1 MSTSFE
7 IDTWVIRCQ
16 GLPRRDQYGDQGSYD
31 GYKKAVSL
39 DLVRFF
45 YGCNFKNGVESV
57 HFSTDRRDEVYIE
70 MASRNDL
77 QKAVKKDKKYF
88 ESPQRNFYKLVRG
101 NFK

>member
-16 GLPRRDQYGDQGSYD
+16 GLPRRDQGVYAYD
-31 GYKKAVSL
+31 GYEKAVSL

-45 YGCNFKNGVESV
+45 YGCNFKNGVESI
-57 HFSTDRRDEVYIE
+57 HFSTDRRDEVFIE

-77 QKAVKKDKKYF
+77 QKALKKDKKYF